1 MFIAYLIVTVVTAAA
16 NAFSATL
23 DFSRPQVLRFA
34 FSLAERSQ
42 PPLR

>member
-23 DFSRPQVLRFA
+23 DFSRPFRF
-34 FSLAERSQ
+34 
-42 PPLR
+42 